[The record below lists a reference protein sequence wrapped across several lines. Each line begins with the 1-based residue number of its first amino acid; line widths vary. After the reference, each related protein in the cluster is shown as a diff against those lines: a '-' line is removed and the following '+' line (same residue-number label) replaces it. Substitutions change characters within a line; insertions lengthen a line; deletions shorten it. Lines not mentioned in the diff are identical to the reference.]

1 MEKLAK
7 QFVKLALAFGSEMG
21 ALYCAVEKEKKKQV
35 VSLYFRV
42 VKLQLV
48 YSCKWVDIAPPS
60 VLYCRVFPDK
70 NRPVFLQLP
79 EILHYLG
86 ANDFRACYFP
96 YIETRDRMDRCVR
109 ALADILRTHLPAMEK
124 LSASDKEEQLL
135 QDWLKR
141 ELGEEDLPKKVDLS
155 FISETTA
162 MTEFAWVATF
172 TIMDAYQAFLR
183 GDLEKAKR
191 LYRKRRKKDPLSPY
205 EEDLLRFLDAGGTV
219 EPMPPGCY
227 AAEDYRRFSGQMQDW
242 KGVLL
247 LYPPFAALFCVLL
260 AVVDAVLS
268 RGTLFFSSVPWWVG
282 LLLGLMPPLFCYP
295 LLQKKIMAL
304 RFRKEWKQAL
314 AFLEITSSPKWVK
327 WMSGSFLV
335 VVLVFELWFCF
346 AVPPMAM
353 RMYEGHGIYYSEEE
367 KLERFSYDQVTA
379 VYYISARYNVYGDR
393 VERDSYV
400 LLLSDGTTIDL
411 DCEFGDVQG
420 QYQVVSTL
428 FPEYRILELDSDR
441 DLP

>member
-1 MEKLAK
+1 MEKIEKKFLE
-7 QFVKLALAFGSEMG
+7 LALGFGSEMG
-21 ALYCAVEKEKKKQV
+21 ALYCAVENEKKKQV
-35 VSLYFRV
+35 VSLYFRA

-70 NRPVFLQLP
+70 NCPVFLQLP

-96 YIETRDRMDRCVR
+96 YIETRDRMARCFE

-124 LSASDKEEQLL
+124 LGTSEKVEQFL

-141 ELGEEDLPKKVDLS
+141 ELGEEELPEKVDLS
-155 FISETTA
+155 VVSKTSI
-162 MTEFAWVATF
+162 MTEFGWVATF
-172 TIMDAYQAFLR
+172 TIMGSYEAFLR
-183 GDLEKAKR
+183 GDVEKAKQ
-191 LYRKRRKKDPLSPY
+191 LYGKRRNKNPLSPY

-227 AAEDYRRFSGQMQDW
+227 AAEDHRRFTGQMQDW
-242 KGVLL
+242 KGILL

-260 AVVDAVLS
+260 AVVGAVLS

-282 LLLGLMPPLFCYP
+282 LILGLMPPLFCYP

-314 AFLEITSSPKWVK
+314 AFLEITNSQKWLK
-327 WMSGSFLV
+327 WMSGSFLA

-353 RMYEGHGIYYSEEE
+353 RMYDDHGIYYTEEE

-379 VYYISARYNVYGDR
+379 VYHISARYNVYGDR

-400 LLLSDGTTIDL
+400 LLLSDGTAIDL

-428 FPEYRILELDSDR
+428 FPEHTIQELDSDR

>member
-7 QFVKLALAFGSEMG
+7 QFVKLAMDLGSEMG

-35 VSLYFRV
+35 VSLYFRA

-48 YSCKWVDIAPPS
+48 YSCKWTDIAPPS

-70 NRPVFLQLP
+70 NCPVFLQLP
-79 EILHYLG
+79 EMLHYLQ
-86 ANDFRACYFP
+86 AEDFRACYFP
-96 YIETRDRMDRCVR
+96 YIETRDRMERCFR
-109 ALADILRTHLPAMEK
+109 ALADILGTHLPAMEE
-124 LSASDKEEQLL
+124 LGASDKAEQLL

-141 ELGEEDLPKKVDLS
+141 ELGEEVLPEKVDLP
-155 FISETTA
+155 FVSETA
-162 MTEFAWVATF
+162 VMTEFAWVGTF

-191 LYRKRRKKDPLSPY
+191 LYRKKKALSPY
-205 EEDLLRFLDAGGTV
+205 EEDLLQFLDAGGTV
-219 EPMPPGCY
+219 EPMPPECY
-227 AAEDYRRFSGQMQDW
+227 AAEDFQRFTGQKQDL
-242 KGVLL
+242 KGILL

-260 AVVDAVLS
+260 ALVDAVLS
-268 RGTLFFSSVPWWVG
+268 RGTRFFSSVPWWVG
-282 LLLGLMPPLFCYP
+282 SLLGMMPAVFCYP
-295 LLQKKIMAL
+295 LLQEQIIAL
-304 RFRKEWKQAL
+304 RFRKERKRAQ
-314 AFLEITSSPKWVK
+314 AFLEIANGQKWVK
-327 WMSGSFLV
+327 WMSGCFFAI
-335 VVLVFELWFCF
+335 VFALELWFCF
-346 AVPPMAM
+346 KVPPMAM
-353 RMYEGHGIYYSEEE
+353 RMYDNHGIYYTEEE

-379 VYYISARYNVYGDR
+379 VYHISARYNVYGDR

-400 LLLSDGTTIDL
+400 LLLSDGTAIDL

-428 FPEYRILELDSDR
+428 FPKHTIQELDSDR